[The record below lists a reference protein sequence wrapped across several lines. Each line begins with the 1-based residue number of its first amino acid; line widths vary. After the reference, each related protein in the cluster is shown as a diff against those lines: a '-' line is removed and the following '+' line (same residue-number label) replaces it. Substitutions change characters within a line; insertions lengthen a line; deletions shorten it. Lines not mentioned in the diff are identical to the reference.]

1 MRTNIVIDDHLMDQA
16 INLSGLETK
25 KAVVEQALKLY
36 IQLLQQAALRE
47 LRGKLRWEGD
57 LNQGDPVNAQLA
69 ALQLVGRNFFIKK
82 APKIGKKH

>member
-1 MRTNIVIDDHLMDQA
+1 MRTNIVIDDQLMDQA

-47 LRGKLRWEGD
+47 LRGKLCWEGD
-57 LNQGDPVNAQLA
+57 LNQMRQDQ
-69 ALQLVGRNFFIKK
+69 
-82 APKIGKKH
+82 

>member
-1 MRTNIVIDDHLMDQA
+1 MRTNIVIDDQLMDQA

-36 IQLLQQAALRE
+36 IQLLQQDALRE

-57 LNQGDPVNAQLA
+57 LDQM
-69 ALQLVGRNFFIKK
+69 R
-82 APKIGKKH
+82 

>member
-1 MRTNIVIDDHLMDQA
+1 MQTNIVIDDQLMDQA

-57 LNQGDPVNAQLA
+57 LDQM
-69 ALQLVGRNFFIKK
+69 R
-82 APKIGKKH
+82 

>member
-1 MRTNIVIDDHLMDQA
+1 MYIHLKIGVYMRTNIVIDDQLMDQA

-57 LNQGDPVNAQLA
+57 LDQM
-69 ALQLVGRNFFIKK
+69 R
-82 APKIGKKH
+82 

>member
-1 MRTNIVIDDHLMDQA
+1 MRTNIVIDDQLMDQA

-57 LNQGDPVNAQLA
+57 LNQMRQDQ
-69 ALQLVGRNFFIKK
+69 
-82 APKIGKKH
+82 

>member
-1 MRTNIVIDDHLMDQA
+1 MRTNIVIDDQLMDQA
-16 INLSGLETK
+16 INLSGLGTK

-57 LNQGDPVNAQLA
+57 LDQM
-69 ALQLVGRNFFIKK
+69 R
-82 APKIGKKH
+82 

>member
-1 MRTNIVIDDHLMDQA
+1 MRTNIVIDDKLMDQA

-57 LNQGDPVNAQLA
+57 LDQMRLDQ
-69 ALQLVGRNFFIKK
+69 
-82 APKIGKKH
+82 

>member
-1 MRTNIVIDDHLMDQA
+1 MRTNIVIDDQLMDQA
-16 INLSGLETK
+16 INLSGLDTK

-57 LNQGDPVNAQLA
+57 LDQMRQDQ
-69 ALQLVGRNFFIKK
+69 
-82 APKIGKKH
+82 

>member
-1 MRTNIVIDDHLMDQA
+1 MRTNIVIDDQLMDQA

-57 LNQGDPVNAQLA
+57 LNQM
-69 ALQLVGRNFFIKK
+69 R
-82 APKIGKKH
+82 

>member
-1 MRTNIVIDDHLMDQA
+1 MRTNIVIDDQLMDQA

-47 LRGKLRWEGD
+47 LRGKLRWKGD
-57 LNQGDPVNAQLA
+57 LNQM
-69 ALQLVGRNFFIKK
+69 R
-82 APKIGKKH
+82 

>member
-1 MRTNIVIDDHLMDQA
+1 MRTNIVIDDQLMDQA

-57 LNQGDPVNAQLA
+57 LDQM
-69 ALQLVGRNFFIKK
+69 R
-82 APKIGKKH
+82 

>member
-1 MRTNIVIDDHLMDQA
+1 VALV
-16 INLSGLETK
+16 TK

-57 LNQGDPVNAQLA
+57 LNQMRQDQ
-69 ALQLVGRNFFIKK
+69 
-82 APKIGKKH
+82 

>member
-1 MRTNIVIDDHLMDQA
+1 MYIHLEIFVYMRTNIVIDDQLMDQA

-36 IQLLQQAALRE
+36 IQLLQQDALRE

-57 LNQGDPVNAQLA
+57 LDQM
-69 ALQLVGRNFFIKK
+69 R
-82 APKIGKKH
+82 